1 MTATK
6 HFHLLNETVASDNI
20 FRETLFLD
28 TKIAPH
34 SNNVPINIV
43 KANADLLSIFVSNTF
58 NESAI
63 FCKFLSVFKLAD
75 VALEKI

>member
-6 HFHLLNETVASDNI
+6 DFHLLNETVASDNI
-20 FRETLFLD
+20 FRETLFID
-28 TKIAPH
+28 TKIATH
-34 SNNVPINIV
+34 SNNVPTNIV

-58 NESAI
+58 NESGI

-75 VALEKI
+75 VAPEKI